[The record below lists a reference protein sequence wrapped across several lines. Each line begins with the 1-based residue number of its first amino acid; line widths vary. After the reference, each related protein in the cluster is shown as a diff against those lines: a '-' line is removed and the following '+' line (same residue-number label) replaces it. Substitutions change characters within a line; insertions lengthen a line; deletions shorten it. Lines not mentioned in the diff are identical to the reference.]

1 MIFFIIYYGFSFG
14 IVWSSTHSL
23 LWAGICTISLIP
35 SRIFALF
42 YSKNIKKYR
51 QHVKFLS
58 IFYHKRSIVFQIIE
72 ERMAIMRFLQ
82 NAKDEYILSVQF
94 EA

>member
-1 MIFFIIYYGFSFG
+1 MLY
-14 IVWSSTHSL
+14 T
-23 LWAGICTISLIP
+23 
-35 SRIFALF
+35 
-42 YSKNIKKYR
+42 KNIKKYR

-58 IFYHKRSIVFQIIE
+58 IFYHKKSIVFQIIE

-82 NAKDEYILSVQF
+82 NAKDEYIVSVRL

>member
-1 MIFFIIYYGFSFG
+1 MGRNIYYKSDTKRNF
-14 IVWSSTHSL
+14 
-23 LWAGICTISLIP
+23 C
-35 SRIFALF
+35 F

-58 IFYHKRSIVFQIIE
+58 IFYHKRLIVFQLIE
-72 ERMAIMRFLQ
+72 ERMAIMRFLK
-82 NAKDEYILSVQF
+82 NAKDEYIVSVQL